1 MARTIL
7 FALLFSAANAITEPT
22 EPITEADVA
31 AVQQEWSD
39 SLISI
44 GKHYTDGG
52 DYQAVAKA
60 TLDKLYGYASGF
72 DVLFKPT
79 KAADKAIRLTEAE
92 AASYFVGANGEC
104 SEDKGFALA
113 PYTAVR
119 WENQGTIFHGDSATA
134 MGEYYFT
141 DAGGGVT
148 KAEYT
153 FQYAKAADG
162 SLKIVVHHSSLPFVK
177 TLPLDPE
184 NETTYRP

>member
-1 MARTIL
+1 MVRTIL

-79 KAADKAIRLTEAE
+79 KAADVPFRPTAGEAM
-92 AASYFVGANGEC
+92 SYFVGGKAVDGGYDEDGGFAINGG
-104 SEDKGFALA
+104 KGFKEVVFDNHQVDLNGDTALA
-113 PYTAVR
+113 
-119 WENQGTIFHGDSATA
+119 
-134 MGEYYFT
+134 MGNYYFT
-141 DAGGGVT
+141 CATTGDESKV
-148 KAEYT
+148 EYT
-153 FQYAKAADG
+153 FGYQRCQDDKVRIF
-162 SLKIVVHHSSLPFVK
+162 LHHSSVPYK
-177 TLPLDPE
+177 P
-184 NETTYRP
+184 

>member
-31 AVQQEWSD
+31 AVQQEWSE

-92 AASYFVGANGEC
+92 AASYFVGDGCCA
-104 SEDKGFALA
+104 EDKGFALA
-113 PYTAVR
+113 PYTAVK
-119 WENQGTIFHGDSATA
+119 WDNKGAIFHGDSATA
-134 MGEYYFT
+134 MGEYTFT
-141 DAGGGVT
+141 DAAGGET

-162 SLKIVVHHSSLPFVK
+162 SLKIVVHHSSLPYK
-177 TLPLDPE
+177 K
-184 NETTYRP
+184 